1 MPQSPHAIDNGLTFT
16 DIFCG
21 AGGSSIGLTEAGF
34 RLVLAANHWQRAIDT
49 HAANF
54 THAEHLC
61 ADVNNYDM
69 RRLPTTDVLWASPIC
84 TEASPSGAGGG
95 GGAKYRQ
102 VDGQVALGFDGEPV
116 EQAGYERTRATFHD
130 VIRATE
136 VHRYK
141 AVIVENV
148 PDVAWKW
155 ELYSWWLTGMQLLG
169 YNVQIV
175 SVSSAHVGDEHNP
188 FAPQWRNRK
197 YIVATREG
205 IPLPDVKPRPLAW
218 CQRCGTDVHAQ
229 QWWKPKTRLYLGQP
243 VGKYRQQYLY
253 QCPTGHAF
261 VEPYVLPA
269 ASVIDWDNLG
279 PRLGDRKRLPVAKT
293 LARIEAGLS
302 LLREAA
308 LITVNHSDGGHRA
321 VPLARGPLPTRTV
334 HIGEGIATHPL
345 LVPCGGSRYDDAADA
360 TQPFRTRLTR
370 ESEAVL
376 TPPAFIAQMRNHCT
390 AAGVDEPLTT
400 MTTSG
405 RHHYLGTVPQTG
417 RTYPARDGRHA
428 LVVPYRS
435 GNVTTTA
442 DEPLLT
448 MATKTAAGIA
458 RPGTD
463 GPELRVED
471 CHFRMLTPRE
481 QLRSQRFPD
490 TYHVTGTVAEQTM
503 QAGNAVSANVAHWL
517 GRQVAA
523 ALA

>member
-1 MPQSPHAIDNGLTFT
+1 
-16 DIFCG
+16 
-21 AGGSSIGLTEAGF
+21 
-34 RLVLAANHWQRAIDT
+34 LAANHWPRAIET

-54 THAEHLC
+54 RNAEHLC

-69 RRLPTTDVLWASPIC
+69 RRLPSTDVLWASPIC

-95 GGAKYRQ
+95 GKGKYRQ
-102 VDGQVALGFDGEPV
+102 VAGQTALDFEGEPV

-136 VHRYK
+136 VHRYS

-155 ELYSWWLTGMQLLG
+155 ELYTWWLQGMQLLG
-169 YNVQIV
+169 YNIQIV
-175 SVSSAHVGDEHNP
+175 CVSSAHVGDDLNP

-197 YIVATREG
+197 YVVATREG

-218 CQRCGTDVHAQ
+218 CERCDRVVNAV
-229 QWWKPKTRLYLGQP
+229 QWWKPKTRHYLGQP

-345 LVPCGGSRYDDAADA
+345 LVPCGGSYSRDASDAAE
-360 TQPFRTRLTR
+360 PFRTRLTR

-376 TPPAFIAQMRNHCT
+376 SPPAFIAEMRNHCY
-390 AAGVDEPLTT
+390 ASPVDEPLST

-405 RHHYLGTVPQTG
+405 RHHYLGTLPEVG
-417 RTYPARDGRHA
+417 HDYPARHRGARHA

-435 GNVTTTA
+435 GNPTATT
-442 DEPLLT
+442 DEPLLS
-448 MATKTAAGIA
+448 MATRTPAGLA
-458 RPGTD
+458 RSGTQ
-463 GPELRVED
+463 GPNIRVED

-490 TYHVTGTVAEQTM
+490 SYTVTGTVSEQTM